1 MAIAPL
7 LKVQNN
13 FNDANAADDATKWT
27 RPVESALLGITDLEA
42 QTASSI
48 ATQGE
53 WYKAVYE
60 RFVAVLSPTPLS
72 GELSAIFAELKSINM
87 YANRECQMRKLR
99 NANGLA
105 NSGTNPHWVNILVTP
120 LPWTLAAP
128 EEGVISPPTSD
139 YNASSSSLAG
149 SDRSVNSQY
158 QPWLHLLKDNA
169 FVSGKAA
176 APLSPTF
183 MRALRQIPRQDG
195 LAAATVAVVL
205 EKFPQTMRPDECAVY
220 AFP

>member
-7 LKVQNN
+7 LRVQNN

-27 RPVESALLGITDLEA
+27 HPVESALLCITDLEA

-60 RFVAVLSPTPLS
+60 RFVPVLSPTPLS

-87 YANRECQMRKLR
+87 YANRESQMRKLR

-105 NSGTNPHWVNILVTP
+105 TSGTNPHRVNILVTP
-120 LPWTLAAP
+120 LPWILAAP
-128 EEGVISPPTSD
+128 EED

-149 SDRSVNSQY
+149 SDRSVNSQS
-158 QPWLHLLKDNA
+158 QPWLHDQTESLLKENA

-183 MRALRQIPRQDG
+183 MRALRHIPRQDG

-205 EKFPQTMRPDECAVY
+205 EKFLQTMRPDECVVY